1 MIKASIASKIRRT
14 IIWRGVFRFS
24 RDGFNLVAFKTSPQ
38 CGHVA
43 ALEET
48 GCLQVGQLVSVAI
61 LFLLIDDCGC

>member
-1 MIKASIASKIRRT
+1 M
-14 IIWRGVFRFS
+14 WRGVFRFS

-43 ALEET
+43 AVEET

-61 LFLLIDDCGC
+61 FVPPS